1 MGCAGSK
8 VNGAVPVE
16 RATVPVKHAAIPA
29 EHGAI
34 PLLTKLDD
42 KLAAALKASAIKLLD
57 AEVLRSEG
65 SEARLPRILRRQ
77 ELEAMEAR
85 GSRMFLSPKE
95 AVAALRAK
103 KRSIAALT
111 YGWTTPDDPD
121 VTAAYLAAVRRFLR
135 SPLGAH
141 VTAVFWE

>member
-1 MGCAGSK
+1 
-8 VNGAVPVE
+8 
-16 RATVPVKHAAIPA
+16 
-29 EHGAI
+29 
-34 PLLTKLDD
+34 
-42 KLAAALKASAIKLLD
+42 
-57 AEVLRSEG
+57 
-65 SEARLPRILRRQ
+65 
-77 ELEAMEAR
+77 MEAR
-85 GSRMFLSPKE
+85 GSRMFLSADE

-103 KRSIAALT
+103 KRSIAGLT

>member
-1 MGCAGSK
+1 M
-8 VNGAVPVE
+8 NGAVPVE

-57 AEVLRSEG
+57 ADVLRSEG

-85 GSRMFLSPKE
+85 GSRMFLSADE

-103 KRSIAALT
+103 KRSIAGLT